1 MPFTPFHMGAA
12 LIVKPAA
19 RGHFSVISFGL
30 AQIAIDIEPLIG
42 ILRGAEILH
51 GMTHT
56 FVGAIVI
63 GIFVA
68 LIAPY
73 FARPILRGYNQELR
87 AHKLEWLCELEAPSR
102 SAMWS
107 GALFGTTS
115 HIVLDSLMHHDI
127 QPFAPFS
134 DANPFLGVVSIGAL
148 HLICVALGFIGAGA
162 WVVSKFRSKSA
173 R

>member
-1 MPFTPFHMGAA
+1 MGAA

-19 RGHFSVISFGL
+19 RRHFSVISFGL
-30 AQIAIDIEPLIG
+30 AQIAIDIEPLVG

-73 FARPILRGYNQELR
+73 FYRPILHRYNQEVS
-87 AHKLEWLCELEAPSR
+87 AHKLDWLCETEVPSR
-102 SAMWS
+102 IAVWS

-127 QPFAPFS
+127 RPFAPIS
-134 DANPFLGVVSIGAL
+134 DANPFLGVVSVGGL
-148 HLICVALGFIGAGA
+148 HVMCVALGVIGAGA
-162 WVVSKFRSKSA
+162 WIVSKFRSKPP